1 MSQFLRGSYIFAI
14 LIIHIFLIHFI
25 QNKKVG
31 DEILDLLN
39 VPSHKVRI
47 EDLEK
52 SCPKVSGGKV
62 RQPCW
67 ISTYLLAT
75 RLNTPPSGSLNNQP
89 FGYFTCQN

>member
-1 MSQFLRGSYIFAI
+1 MWVNFLRGSYIFAI

-52 SCPKVSGGKV
+52 SCPKVSGGKG
-62 RQPCW
+62 QA
-67 ISTYLLAT
+67 TLLDFDILIGNSVKHPT
-75 RLNTPPSGSLNNQP
+75 L
-89 FGYFTCQN
+89 